1 MIAMLASLSPS
12 ALSLTDPRTPDPMS
26 SPVPLR
32 FLAAALLTLAVT
44 LRADEPA
51 KPKPVPKET
60 FDVAGRP
67 AVLYTPPS
75 PAAGKPWVWYAPTLK
90 GGMGLA
96 GRKVYFDAFM
106 NAGIALAGYDLG
118 EVRGAPGSTARFS
131 AFYDAMVERGWS
143 RKPILLGQSRGGLM
157 MLAWATANPDKPS
170 AFVGIY
176 PVLNLTSWP
185 MKNSKDAT
193 LADFGMSEV
202 EIVARLAEFNPVDR
216 LEGMLKA
223 KVPVFVVHGDADETV
238 PYTENT
244 AILKERYEKGGG
256 SIAVKVIP
264 GEGHKVSPS
273 FFECPELV
281 AFVLKVAKGE

>member
-1 MIAMLASLSPS
+1 MFSPLPPSFPIICCLAL
-12 ALSLTDPRTPDPMS
+12 ATP
-26 SPVPLR
+26 LI
-32 FLAAALLTLAVT
+32 
-44 LRADEPA
+44 ADEPA
-51 KPKPVPKET
+51 KPKPLPKET
-60 FDVAGRP
+60 FEVAGRP

-118 EVRGAPGSTARFS
+118 EVRGAPGSTAKFS
-131 AFYDAMVERGWS
+131 EFYQAMVRRGWS
-143 RKPILLGQSRGGLM
+143 SKPILLGQSRGGLM
-157 MLAWATANPDKPS
+157 MLAWATANPDKPA

-193 LADFGMSEV
+193 LADFGMSEA
-202 EIVARLAEFNPVDR
+202 EIVARLSELNPVDR
-216 LEGMLKA
+216 LGGMLKA

-244 AILKERYEKGGG
+244 AILKERYEEGGG
-256 SIAVKVIP
+256 SIEVRVIP

-281 AFVLKVAKGE
+281 AFVLKVAKGG